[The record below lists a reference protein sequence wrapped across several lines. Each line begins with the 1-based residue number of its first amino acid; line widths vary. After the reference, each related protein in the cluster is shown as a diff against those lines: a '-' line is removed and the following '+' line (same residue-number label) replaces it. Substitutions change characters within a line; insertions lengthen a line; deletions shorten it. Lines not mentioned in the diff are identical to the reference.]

1 MIQFYSLYFI
11 LFFLLFLLLIKSSP
25 INEDDWEIEYT
36 GYGSITFDQGKVTL
50 IPQASISSGETHAG
64 LVLSKQTWA
73 EFKVTVI
80 AKTNSQLR
88 TPTPNSWE
96 VFWLFFNYKRI
107 GNEKETNY
115 FILKTN
121 GIELGTASE
130 TVAQNFLETDSTPT
144 INLGQNY
151 QYTVEMKNGLLN
163 IWIDSNLVIQD
174 YDFIQSNPD
183 KNLYTFKGMIG
194 LYTEDASV
202 TISDFNIESYDT
214 SSSFIFTFSFS
225 FLFLLFLLF

>member
-36 GYGSITFDQGKVTL
+36 GYGSIT
-50 IPQASISSGETHAG
+50 
-64 LVLSKQTWA
+64 
-73 EFKVTVI
+73 VI

-96 VFWLFFNYKRI
+96 VF
-107 GNEKETNY
+107 
-115 FILKTN
+115 
-121 GIELGTASE
+121 GTASE

-151 QYTVEMKNGLLN
+151 QYIVEMKNGLLN

-225 FLFLLFLLF
+225 FLFLLFYYFKN